1 MKFRVI
7 FLKKKYIYY
16 SILIAVVLI
25 LILIVTSIKN
35 TTPTFN
41 IFTDTNILSTDV
53 TGDGKKDLIYI
64 KPESEKYSIEINTND
79 KTLPLTPD
87 KKLSTLGT
95 NSPGN
100 PIKVI
105 LMDISRDKTPEI
117 FIQSSQQNTPIQ
129 HTFMWNNG
137 KFDDI
142 FCSSNNVLGFMDCG
156 NNKTPKFLSGK
167 LSDSGIELYG
177 YILVKDKLHSFP
189 LSDSNSFMGKDSIF
203 TFINYIEGL
212 PHSEAYKPA
221 NIFYPGLTGND
232 LSLIGKLSGE
242 NNTYK
247 FQSLTFKDSKWNKDG
262 QISETRWNITFK
274 AIPNNNKDLIKNY
287 TLFLTLRPFTDENGT
302 VSFKIVSMS
311 YEKK

>member
-25 LILIVTSIKN
+25 LILIATSLKN

-41 IFTDTNILSTDV
+41 IFTDTNILSADV
-53 TGDGKKDLIYI
+53 NGDGKKDLIYI
-64 KPESEKYSIEINTND
+64 KPEGGRYLVEINTND

-87 KKLSTLGT
+87 KKLSTLGA

-105 LMDISRDKTPEI
+105 LMDVSRDKTPEI
-117 FIQSSQQNTPIQ
+117 FIQSSQQNNPIQ

-142 FCSSNNVLGFMDCG
+142 FCSCNNVLGFMDCG

-167 LSDSGIELYG
+167 LSNSSIELYG
-177 YILVKDKLHSFP
+177 YILVKDKLQSFP
-189 LSDSNSFMGKDSIF
+189 LSDSYNFMGKDSVF

-212 PHSEAYKPA
+212 PNSETNKPTDV
-221 NIFYPGLTGND
+221 FYPGLTGND

-247 FQSLTFKDSKWNKDG
+247 FQSLTFKDTKWNKDG

-274 AIPNNNKDLIKNY
+274 AISNTNKDLIKNY
-287 TLFLTLRPFTDENGT
+287 TLFLTLKPFTDENGT
-302 VSFKIVSMS
+302 ASFKIVSMS
-311 YEKK
+311 YEKN